1 MEHLRCEGFTIRYNN
16 NSYAFLYLNEHFCY
30 SLRTL
35 KRILHTL
42 CLFRHGRYTER
53 DSVTIIKECVLV
65 SCQPYDCVYGNQC
78 RCTVFRMNFISISDF
93 KDIRPSGNVCGKS
106 VVLDP
111 KGCKIRRH
119 CKLKRRLYF
128 CKVHWKTRPRSQAML
143 Q

>member
-93 KDIRPSGNVCGKS
+93 KDIRPSGNVCGKIFKHRGCDERGGVELDHHS
-106 VVLDP
+106 YKVLEE
-111 KGCKIRRH
+111 
-119 CKLKRRLYF
+119 F
-128 CKVHWKTRPRSQAML
+128 VL
-143 Q
+143 QCEHFIT